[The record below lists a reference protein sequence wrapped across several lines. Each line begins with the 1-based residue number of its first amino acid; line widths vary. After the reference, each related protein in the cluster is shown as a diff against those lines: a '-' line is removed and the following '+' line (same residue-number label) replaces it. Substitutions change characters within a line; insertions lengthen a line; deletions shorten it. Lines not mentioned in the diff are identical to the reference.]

1 MFKNILINTDS
12 YKVSHTFQYP
22 EGTEYVY
29 SYIEARGGMFNK
41 TVMFGLQ
48 MFIKEYLLEPI
59 TKEMIDEADEF
70 WTAHGEPFYR
80 EGWEYILKEHKGK
93 LPISIMAV
101 PEGHVVPIKNV
112 LATVVNTDPKC
123 WWLTSFLETALL
135 RAVWYP
141 TTVATVSYHC
151 KQIIKKA
158 LEESSDDQGQIAFKL
173 HDFGARGV
181 SSMESAA
188 IGGAAHLV
196 NFMGTD
202 TATAILAARKYY
214 YEPMAGFSI
223 PAAEHSTITS
233 WGRDNEVDAYRNM
246 IKLFAKPKS
255 LVAIV
260 SDSYDLMN
268 AVTEM
273 YGTDLKEEIIDSGAT
288 IVVRPDSGD
297 PHTVPVEVVA
307 ALGEKFGYT
316 LNSKG
321 YKVLHPSVRVIQ
333 GDGITLQ
340 SLPFILDNLLKAGWA
355 ADNLAFGMGGGL
367 LQMVNR
373 DTCQFAMKCSA
384 ICVDGEWRDVYKDP
398 KGDHGKKSK
407 RGQLALVREG
417 SEWNTVP
424 RFGHAYEDQLVHV
437 YRNGML
443 LRDWKFSEIR
453 MLANIE

>member
-1 MFKNILINTDS
+1 MFKNILINADS

-29 SYIEARGGMFNK
+29 SYIEARGGMFSK

-59 TKEMIDEADEF
+59 TQEMIDEADEF

-141 TTVATVSYHC
+141 TTVATISYHC

-158 LEESSDDQGQIAFKL
+158 LEESSDDQEQIAFKL

-273 YGTDLKEEIIDSGAT
+273 YGTDLKKEIIDSGAT

-316 LNSKG
+316 LNTKG

-333 GDGITLQ
+333 GDGITVQ

-398 KGDHGKKSK
+398 KGDHNKKSK
-407 RGQLALVREG
+407 RGQLSLIRENG
-417 SEWNTVP
+417 KWNTVP

-453 MLANIE
+453 HLANIE